1 MPILARW
8 SLKTLLVY
16 FIAALF
22 VGLLLSLGVSG
33 NFAFL
38 PPDLTSVYFPL
49 LMFGWITQ
57 LIIGVAYWMFP
68 VFSRSQP
75 HDSEAIAWAT
85 NIFFNL
91 GLILRV
97 ISEPLNSPNP
107 GIAWGWFLV
116 FSAFLQ
122 WSAGLGFVVNTGPR
136 IKEK

>member
-8 SLKTLLVY
+8 YLKTLLVY

-22 VGLLLSLGVSG
+22 VGLLLTFGASG

-57 LIIGVAYWMFP
+57 WIIGVAYWMFP

-75 HDSEAIAWAT
+75 HGSEAIAWFT
-85 NIFFNL
+85 YVLINL
-91 GLILRV
+91 GLILRA
-97 ISEPLNSPNP
+97 IGEPLNAAQP
-107 GIAWGWFLV
+107 GTAWGWVLV

-122 WSAGLGFVVNTGPR
+122 WLAGLGFVVNTWPR
-136 IKEK
+136 VKEK